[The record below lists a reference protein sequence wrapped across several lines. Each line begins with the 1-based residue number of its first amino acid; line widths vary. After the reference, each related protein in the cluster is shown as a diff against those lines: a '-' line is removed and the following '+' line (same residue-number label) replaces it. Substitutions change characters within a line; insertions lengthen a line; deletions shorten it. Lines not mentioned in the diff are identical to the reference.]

1 MLTKPPQRLYTLAGV
16 TYNEWIGLGGNAE
29 AVSMKWLLEHHAELG
44 VEPADLSAMVC
55 TLYTN

>member
-1 MLTKPPQRLYTLAGV
+1 V

-44 VEPADLSAMVC
+44 VEPPDLSAMVH
-55 TLYTN
+55 LIYTN